1 MKILVTVGLSFIFFL
16 TACSRPNPLEEMVS
30 AKNIRV
36 TWLAF
41 GEAYLPSCDKKDK
54 SFSAKLCSQ
63 EIKQAVKFAFN
74 SGYKELK
81 VSDFNDELIARY
93 LNNLKADSLAMSKKT
108 ASKKLIMDW

>member
-1 MKILVTVGLSFIFFL
+1 MGVSLIFFL
-16 TACSRPNPLEEMVS
+16 TGCSRINPLEEMVS
-30 AKNIRV
+30 AKNILA

-41 GEAYLPSCDKKDK
+41 GESYITSCVNKDK
-54 SFSAKLCSQ
+54 SFSANLCYQ
-63 EIKQAVKFAFN
+63 EINKAVKFAFN